1 VNEKSPAYQ
10 RYPKQIMGDDI
21 VLLMDWDAYGMHN
34 WLLDVSWQQEPRGT
48 LPNDQAVLRRW
59 LRNPSDETWRRVWP
73 QISPA
78 WRLLDSGRLGNSGM
92 MRCAIK
98 QENYSRGNKGKGAN
112 SAQVST
118 QILRKSTEVEEE
130 VGVEVRCL
138 EAQQIY
144 ELYPRKVAKPKAL
157 IAIHKAIEREA
168 KRLGGEPEA
177 IAYIKLQTQKFA
189 RSPATKAKVERGE
202 IEFIP
207 HPSTW
212 FNQERFNDEADWRR
226 PEGSNGSSKT
236 ATKGGHNLEIL
247 KRSLGFSEGVSG
259 EGGDDDGSQTGG
271 VRAEPV
277 GRPVIEMEP
286 QGD

>member
-1 VNEKSPAYQ
+1 MSLLFECPIRGVFADAGGEPWSDQEIAEAIGGDIATNLAGLAELLKKGVAKRNERGAIYSKRMVKDEQ
-10 RYPKQIMGDDI
+10 TR
-21 VLLMDWDAYGMHN
+21 
-34 WLLDVSWQQEPRGT
+34 QQTNTR
-48 LPNDQAVLRRW
+48 VKR
-59 LRNPSDETWRRVWP
+59 LRNGECNAVVTRNETP
-73 QISPA
+73 
-78 WRLLDSGRLGNSGM
+78 
-92 MRCAIK
+92 K
-98 QENYSRGNKGKGAN
+98 YEE
-112 SAQVST
+112 
-118 QILRKSTEVEEE
+118 EVEEE

-189 RSPATKAKVERGE
+189 RAPATKAKVERGE

-212 FNQERFNDEADWRR
+212 FNQERFNDEAEWRR
-226 PEGSNGSSKT
+226 PENGNSK
-236 ATKGGHNLEIL
+236 AAPTKGGHNLEIL
-247 KRSLGFSEGVSG
+247 KRSLGFNQDLHS
-259 EGGDDDGSQTGG
+259 EGGDDDGPQAGG
-271 VRAEPV
+271 VRTEPV
-277 GRPVIEMEP
+277 GRTVIEMEP